1 MYRELKDGETKAD
14 HVKLR
19 ESVSPS
25 TSSVQILNEW
35 EMPRSNDPSACTVD
49 HVLQLLQ
56 RLYAIAME
64 QDTASNKFGKYSIK
78 FWCKILVYFE
88 NMSTENVKNKT

>member
-25 TSSVQILNEW
+25 ISSIQILNEW

-64 QDTASNKFGKYSIK
+64 QDAASNKFGKVLI
-78 FWCKILVYFE
+78 ILVE
-88 NMSTENVKNKT
+88 MCSVSLKVCQ